1 MTIEDDRTVPVQEA
15 PVLEVP
21 VQRPPVPARG
31 IVLPTREDSVARAA
45 SNVIGGPAGIRLASA
60 RGFWRALPVLILL
73 ATAVFSAGIV
83 QKAHC
88 RSEGWSSP
96 DQFWHA
102 CYSDIPLLYSSVG
115 LGKDDAPGLRDSLGV
130 AGDGHA
136 TLGQPPLAG
145 AAMWVV
151 GSFVK
156 DDGTIFAQRRMF
168 DASAVALVVCLLIG
182 VAAIGLAARRRPW
195 DAAHL
200 ALSPLLITSALISYD
215 LLAVALLAIAL
226 LAWTRE
232 QPLVAGVFLGL
243 ATTARPVA
251 FAVALAALLLS
262 LRTKQWSSSVL
273 AFAGAVLTIVL
284 TRAALLPAAG
294 SGIADAWRSWK
305 DGGAGFGS
313 IWLLPSLLAQSR
325 PARARWWVSG
335 DGPSP
340 HTVTVL
346 TVVALAVLTGLVIW
360 LVMSGRHQV
369 GLAHLALIAVAGT
382 LIAGKAIPPQASV
395 ILLPLIALVGLA
407 WRDHL
412 IWVTAEIVY
421 FVSVWLYLGGGN
433 RGMPPWLYMTLLVV
447 RVAALAWLIRST
459 IVAARL
465 PDPTPRHGP
474 REGPREGLGEGLG
487 EGTPEHEESRDPEN
501 PTGLDDAAVVPSP
514 A

>member
-1 MTIEDDRTVPVQEA
+1 MTIEDDRTVSVQEA
-15 PVLEVP
+15 PVR
-21 VQRPPVPARG
+21 RPPVPERG
-31 IVLPTREDSVARAA
+31 IVLPSREDSVARAA
-45 SNVIGGPAGIRLASA
+45 SAVIGGPAGTRLASA

-73 ATAVFSAGIV
+73 ATAVFSAGVV

-88 RSEGWSSP
+88 RDEGWSSP

-115 LGKDDAPGLRDSLGV
+115 LGKDDAPGLREALGP
-130 AGDGHA
+130 ASEGHA
-136 TLGQPPLAG
+136 SLGQPPLAG

-151 GSFVK
+151 GGFVK
-156 DDGTIFAQRRMF
+156 DDGTIYSQRKMF
-168 DASAVALVVCLLIG
+168 DISAVVLIVALLIG
-182 VAAIGLAARRRPW
+182 VAAIGLAAGRRPW

-200 ALSPLLITSALISYD
+200 ALSPLLLTSALISYD
-215 LLAVALLAIAL
+215 MLAVALLAIAI

-243 ATTARPVA
+243 ATTARPVV
-251 FAVALAALLLS
+251 FAVAVVALLLS

-273 AFAGAVLTIVL
+273 AFAGAVLTVIL

-294 SGIADAWRSWK
+294 SGIADAWKGWK
-305 DGGAGFGS
+305 GGGAGFGS
-313 IWLLPSLLAQSR
+313 LWLLPSLLSQSR
-325 PARARWWVSG
+325 PARARWWYSG
-335 DGPSP
+335 QGPSAQ
-340 HTVTVL
+340 TVTVL
-346 TVVALAVLTGLVIW
+346 AIVTLALLTALVIW

-412 IWVTAEIVY
+412 IWVTAEVVY

-433 RGMPPWLYMTLLVV
+433 RGMPAWLYLTVLLTRVV
-447 RVAALAWLIRST
+447 ALGWLIARA
-459 IVAARL
+459 VKAARL
-465 PDPTPRHGP
+465 PDGGASAVAADPLPDP
-474 REGPREGLGEGLG
+474 QAE
-487 EGTPEHEESRDPEN
+487 TPEADAPEADAPEADAPEAETPETPGKADP
-501 PTGLDDAAVVPSP
+501 VPV
-514 A
+514 